1 MGIAARSVI
10 ARAGIARAGIA
21 RAGIARAGIG
31 RAAIAGAGVA
41 LGGWLTLAAPCA
53 SAAQEDAPFTVGNY
67 PVEARAE
74 NAVSAKNKAL
84 ADGQQAALRSL
95 LKRLV
100 PVTAHQRLRGLHQVP
115 AGDLI
120 EGVRVRSE
128 RNSSTDY
135 MANLDFA
142 FQAQGVR
149 DLLRREGIPFVEEQ
163 APVLT
168 VIPLW
173 RSSGRSVPREEAA
186 WSNVWKGL
194 DLEHALTPVK
204 LEPLKKQV
212 PPESV
217 NALADGDGS
226 ALRAL
231 IAAYGG
237 ELVLLA
243 VADQDL
249 AAKRLSLTLIGRDGA
264 GAFVLKRT
272 YRLDPAD
279 PSYASELAAVVSLGI
294 LEGRWKAVKGAGTG
308 PERSPAAG
316 LAPAESEL
324 LLAIEFRGMSEWQDI
339 SRKLAATPGVAEL
352 EVAGLSARSARV
364 TLRYAQ
370 GAERL
375 ADALAQQGLSLR
387 NAGGTWVLSQ
397 Q

>member
-1 MGIAARSVI
+1 L
-10 ARAGIARAGIA
+10 
-21 RAGIARAGIG
+21 
-31 RAAIAGAGVA
+31 A
-41 LGGWLTLAAPCA
+41 LGAALTLAAPL
-53 SAAQEDAPFTVGNY
+53 AAPRARAAGEDAPFTVGNY

-74 NAVSAKNKAL
+74 NAVSAKSKAL
-84 ADGQQAALRSL
+84 EDGQQAALRSL

-100 PVTAHQRLRGLHQVP
+100 PVTAHQRLRALREVP

-135 MANLDFA
+135 IASLDFT
-142 FQAQGVR
+142 FQAKGVR
-149 DLLRREGIPFVEEQ
+149 ELLRREGIPFVEAQ

-168 VIPLW
+168 IIPLW
-173 RSSGRSVPREEAA
+173 RSSGRPLPSEETA

-194 DLEHALTPVK
+194 DLEHALTPVR

-212 PPESV
+212 QPETV

-249 AAKRLSLTLIGRDGA
+249 AAKRLSLTLTGRDAA

-272 YRLDPAD
+272 YRIDPAD

-294 LEGRWKAVKGAGTG
+294 LEGRWKAIKGPGTVDRG
-308 PERSPAAG
+308 VAAAG
-316 LAPAESEL
+316 PSGDGEL

-339 SRKLAATPGVAEL
+339 SRKLAATPGVEAL
-352 EVAGLSARSARV
+352 EVAGLSARGARV
-364 TLRYAQ
+364 TLRYAE

-375 ADALAQQGLSLR
+375 SDALASQGLSLR